1 MQHNKFFMPLTGFN
15 NVQDYFEEAL
25 HRHLRVVDVEPA
37 LGRAYQDYVEELQSR
52 PSTVAAVSDLS
63 DLPSPLPD
71 FSHVDQSLLIK
82 KARQHMPEF
91 LRFDAVG
98 GRQDVE
104 GASDHVAAFGG
115 SPRKPLDEKARL
127 RCYSD
132 TSSIIF
138 YLQGFPPKRGDLR
151 SQNP

>member
-104 GASDHVAAFGG
+104 V
-115 SPRKPLDEKARL
+115 